1 MVHAAQKLCPQLSKR
16 GGPMMT
22 QFKIHP
28 EVRTTPG
35 DEDGSVLI
43 NLQSGKVFSLN
54 GVGAQVWTMLE
65 RQVAYEDVLDS
76 LALDYEVPREQLQDD
91 LEAFL
96 HELECHNLVSNTAAN
111 IH

>member
-1 MVHAAQKLCPQLSKR
+1 MI
-16 GGPMMT
+16 T

-43 NLQSGKVFSLN
+43 NLESGKVFSLN
-54 GVGAQVWTMLE
+54 GVGAWVWTML
-65 RQVAYEDVLDS
+65 QQQLTCEDLLDS
-76 LALDYEVPREQLQDD
+76 LAGEFEVPREQLQDD

-96 HELECHNLVSNTAAN
+96 HELECHDLVQATNTH